1 MQNLYEVLQNP
12 TKEKLAL
19 HSIKCFNPLIEKYP
33 KYYKDII
40 AYINDVFNYNSPLL
54 IEEKDWGKFLMERF
68 DENNLHDSLLD
79 DVVHY
84 ESEEVVRAM
93 SDFLEY
99 QKQPLFTTYT
109 AKQNLRLS
117 MLGIMQKSSST
128 TTDKKN
134 ANEMVSSLDAE
145 IAMIIEKFR
154 QGQKIFGNFAGY
166 DQLRTARNKHLI
178 NVAQFID

>member
-1 MQNLYEVLQNP
+1 MQNLYEVLQHP
-12 TKEKLAL
+12 TKDLLNL
-19 HSIKCFNPLIEKYP
+19 HSIKCFDVLIEKYP
-33 KYYKDII
+33 GHYKDII

-68 DENNLHDSLLD
+68 EENNVHDSLFE
-79 DVVHY
+79 DVINY
-84 ESEEVVRAM
+84 ESEAVVRAM

-117 MLGIMQKSSST
+117 MLGIMQRSSST

-154 QGQKIFGNFAGY
+154 QGQKIFGNFKGY
-166 DQLRTARNKHLI
+166 DAVKTARNKHLI